1 MRWREGKKTYVKPP
15 PKHPSPMLL
24 QLQPLD
30 INIGQHHAPH
40 KKDRHE
46 PNPRLHVQPAA
57 VRPPGDHQR
66 ARDAGQRQHQDDIA
80 VHPVEQEDPVPD
92 GGHELEANQK
102 TGGED
107 GGQVQTDADLLDAAL
122 REPVALTAPLVAG
135 GRAEGSPVV
144 ELG

>member
-1 MRWREGKKTYVKPP
+1 
-15 PKHPSPMLL
+15 
-24 QLQPLD
+24 
-30 INIGQHHAPH
+30 
-40 KKDRHE
+40 
-46 PNPRLHVQPAA
+46 
-57 VRPPGDHQR
+57 
-66 ARDAGQRQHQDDIA
+66 
-80 VHPVEQEDPVPD
+80 VPD